1 MALADFFMVLI
12 IFPHLTVYPPYPPI
26 SHIMVTSVMS
36 YTHQLCLIP
45 PCTMSFLTLHDPCLH
60 SHVNIPL
67 IISPFS
73 ILSTYNTHASCHLH
87 MTILHP
93 ATFSLTTPRVCP
105 LTLSFQH
112 LFYSTP
118 TNPFLCHDVNA
129 HSPTFLHP

>member
-1 MALADFFMVLI
+1 MMLARFNDQGIWIWHFVFIKKPMGYGINVSYNSFMSI
-12 IFPHLTVYPPYPPI
+12 KKPMPHAT
-26 SHIMVTSVMS
+26 
-36 YTHQLCLIP
+36 
-45 PCTMSFLTLHDPCLH
+45 
-60 SHVNIPL
+60 
-67 IISPFS
+67 
-73 ILSTYNTHASCHLH
+73 LH

-93 ATFSLTTPRVCP
+93 ATFSLTTPRVCPLTFSLTTPRVCP